1 MAQTFFAG
9 VTGLAILF
17 NEEITNIKKKISDDI
32 YYTFYRDIKINKE
45 QSPKTVFAIKEHL
58 SYKSLTFQE
67 IEIIPSF
74 STEFRYTGSDGYN
87 ELNYEI
93 ANGTYK
99 IPNDIWHKITNF
111 DKYISNYFSFFF
123 RI

>member
-67 IEIIPSF
+67 IEIIRKENLIHMMLAEDAKVIKKKEKEKGAIS
-74 STEFRYTGSDGYN
+74 
-87 ELNYEI
+87 LNTI
-93 ANGTYK
+93 HPT
-99 IPNDIWHKITNF
+99 
-111 DKYISNYFSFFF
+111 
-123 RI
+123 